1 METQHISNILF
12 VRLQSLGILIIMLT
26 SGKLSMIKLINMQ
39 IKKYNNQKIVQIR
52 GVFRIQTN
60 IHDGDF

>member
-60 IHDGDF
+60 VHDGAF

>member
-26 SGKLSMIKLINMQ
+26 SGKLSMIKLINVQ

-52 GVFRIQTN
+52 GVFRIQTSV
-60 IHDGDF
+60 HDGAF

>member
-1 METQHISNILF
+1 MQTQHISNILF

-60 IHDGDF
+60 VHDGAF

>member
-52 GVFRIQTN
+52 GVFRIQTSV
-60 IHDGDF
+60 HDGAF